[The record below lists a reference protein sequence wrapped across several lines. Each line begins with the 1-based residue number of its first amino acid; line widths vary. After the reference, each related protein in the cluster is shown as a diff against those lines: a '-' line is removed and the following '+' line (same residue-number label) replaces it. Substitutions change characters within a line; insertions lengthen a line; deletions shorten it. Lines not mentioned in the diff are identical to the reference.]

1 MMLFITFCD
10 SRCTTTA
17 FQILPVMLG
26 WFMEYAGLQD
36 NIVSGE
42 IKTVK
47 SLLNMQHAFRHFC
60 Q

>member
-10 SRCTTTA
+10 SRCRTTA
-17 FQILPVMLG
+17 FQTLPVMLG

-47 SLLNMQHAFRHFC
+47 SLLNMLQAFGHFC

>member
-42 IKTVK
+42 IKTVNHNYI
-47 SLLNMQHAFRHFC
+47 SGHV
-60 Q
+60 